1 MKDEQN
7 NRISRLLQLYLL
19 GDITPQEQKEL
30 ESWCDQNE
38 SNRLFFE
45 NIQKENL
52 LAQEHELYKNVDDV
66 KAFSTFKQKTRIIN
80 KKHKAVDIILWKY
93 AAIFLLPLTIAAVLW
108 TNFKPGNTPIPQ
120 QVSIHSGA
128 SQALLILENGQKVA
142 LTSGNENDSLI
153 KNSNIVRK
161 KDELIYTSTKQEQTP
176 QEIRFNELIIPKG
189 GEYKVTLSDGT
200 VVYLN
205 SVTHLKYPTT
215 FGDKERRVQLDGEA
229 YFEVTKD
236 LQHPFIV
243 EVNGVEVKVY
253 GTSFNVNSQQDH
265 KIQTVLVEGSVGIK
279 IQSSGEEQIISPGE
293 MAVFDEI
300 PQNITIKKVNP
311 QVYTDWR
318 NGIFRFENERL
329 EDILN
334 KLANWYDVEIFYQ
347 SPDVKE
353 LHFTG
358 YIERYKKIDT
368 ILRSITLATN
378 VQFSIREKTI
388 LVSK

>member
-7 NRISRLLQLYLL
+7 NRISRLFQLYLL

-30 ESWCDQNE
+30 EAWCDQNE

-52 LAQEHELYKNVDDV
+52 LAQEHELYKNVDKV
-66 KAFSTFKQKTRIIN
+66 KAFSTFKQKTHVLN
-80 KKHKAVDIILWKY
+80 KKHKTVDIISWKY
-93 AAIFLLPLTIAAVLW
+93 AAIFLLPLAIAAVLW
-108 TNFKPGNTPIPQ
+108 TNFKPEETPIPQ
-120 QVSIHSGA
+120 QVAIHSGA

-142 LTSGNENDSLI
+142 LTSGDGNDSLI

-161 KDELIYTSTKQEQTP
+161 KDELIYTSTKQEQAP

-236 LQHPFIV
+236 SQHPFIV

-265 KIQTVLVEGSVGIK
+265 KIQTVLVEGSIGIK

>member
-1 MKDEQN
+1 M
-7 NRISRLLQLYLL
+7 
-19 GDITPQEQKEL
+19 
-30 ESWCDQNE
+30 
-38 SNRLFFE
+38 
-45 NIQKENL
+45 
-52 LAQEHELYKNVDDV
+52 
-66 KAFSTFKQKTRIIN
+66 
-80 KKHKAVDIILWKY
+80 
-93 AAIFLLPLTIAAVLW
+93 
-108 TNFKPGNTPIPQ
+108 Q
-120 QVSIHSGA
+120 Q
-128 SQALLILENGQKVA
+128 
-142 LTSGNENDSLI
+142 
-153 KNSNIVRK
+153 
-161 KDELIYTSTKQEQTP
+161 
-176 QEIRFNELIIPKG
+176 
-189 GEYKVTLSDGT
+189 
-200 VVYLN
+200 
-205 SVTHLKYPTT
+205 
-215 FGDKERRVQLDGEA
+215 
-229 YFEVTKD
+229 
-236 LQHPFIV
+236 PFIV